1 MYHGLKERGLS
12 DIGQSPSAR
21 GGECLFFGS
30 FLSIVLGESPQR
42 TRSQDWPWH
51 SAILFPHGECR
62 WPVGAEGHAEASY
75 TSKILSLLASHC
87 EKSGGWCLI
96 FHCRDQVLL
105 LGAWRRAEE
114 IWEGIPCLCLVSPRV
129 WNTSW
134 TAVYFHMRCLTHQEE
149 YRWGRNP
156 VHVGFTTWQRCT
168 KMHSLP
174 TPPKVGSWEVRLFF
188 HCFVSKAWW
197 KS

>member
-51 SAILFPHGECR
+51 SAIPFPHGECR

-105 LGAWRRAEE
+105 LGPDRGQKKSGKAYPVCVWWVPGSETLPEQQFIFTWDVLLTRRSTDEE
-114 IWEGIPCLCLVSPRV
+114 GTQSMLDSPLGKGV
-129 WNTSW
+129 PKCIASPP
-134 TAVYFHMRCLTHQEE
+134 HQ
-149 YRWGRNP
+149 
-156 VHVGFTTWQRCT
+156 
-168 KMHSLP
+168 K
-174 TPPKVGSWEVRLFF
+174 
-188 HCFVSKAWW
+188 
-197 KS
+197 